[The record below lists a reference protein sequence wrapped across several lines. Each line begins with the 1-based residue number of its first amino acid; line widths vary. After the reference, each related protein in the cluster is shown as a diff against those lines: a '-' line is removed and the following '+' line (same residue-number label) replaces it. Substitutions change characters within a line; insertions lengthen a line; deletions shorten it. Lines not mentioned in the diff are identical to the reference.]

1 MAVVQI
7 NIMKTKLLTLLL
19 ALTLLFF
26 FVNYFDDDLQEGL
39 DAIKRKDYKTAY
51 NFFLPLAEQGDS
63 NGQYFLG
70 LMYYEGRE
78 VQQNDKEAT
87 KWFRLAAEQG
97 DNMAQSNLGHLYA
110 DEKTG
115 KKNYIKAHQWFNIS
129 GAKEITAMEKL
140 MDPNQIAEAEKLA
153 RDWVKEHK
161 KN

>member
-1 MAVVQI
+1 MR
-7 NIMKTKLLTLLL
+7 TKLLTLLL

-26 FVNYFDDDLQEGL
+26 FVNYFNDDLQEGL

-87 KWFRLAAEQG
+87 KWFRLATEQG
-97 DNMAQSNLGHLYA
+97 HFEAQLNLGLMQYQGIRVSQGN
-110 DEKTG
+110 KMPV
-115 KKNYIKAHQWFNIS
+115 QWS
-129 GAKEITAMEKL
+129 
-140 MDPNQIAEAEKLA
+140 KLA
-153 RDWVKEHK
+153 GEQGITQQ
-161 KN
+161 